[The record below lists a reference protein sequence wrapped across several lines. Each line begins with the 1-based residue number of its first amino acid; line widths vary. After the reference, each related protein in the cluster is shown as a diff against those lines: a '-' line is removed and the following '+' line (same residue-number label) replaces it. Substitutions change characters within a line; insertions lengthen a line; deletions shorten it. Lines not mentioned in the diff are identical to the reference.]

1 MKTVD
6 SQNPEEKAENKGHPA
21 MAGGNRRNWHG
32 RNWGRTRSIGRIG
45 LLVKAIDRQGDA
57 AATAM
62 MISIGV
68 LPAAVRASHNILFFL
83 TLSI

>member
-45 LLVKAIDRQGDA
+45 LLVKAIDRQGDT

-68 LPAAVRASHNILFFL
+68 RPAAVRASHNILFFL